1 MKRPRFPAR
10 AANYFILDGKGAYE
24 APEKWHSKN
33 TSKAAANRIHHG
45 LETGATG

>member
-1 MKRPRFPAR
+1 MKRLRFNAG
-10 AANYFILDGKGAYE
+10 AANYFILDEMGAFE

-33 TSKAAANRIHHG
+33 PGRAAATRNHPG